1 MSAKNKEI
9 LVVED
14 DELIRGLQ
22 KNKLEKAG
30 YEVDE
35 AQNGLEAWNKI
46 KDNRYILILIDVFL
60 PKMDGFQLLKNIRS
74 QEIKAK
80 TIILSSKSQDKYI
93 KKAFDLG
100 ADSYLTKP
108 FDPANLIKIVR
119 STLET

>member
-108 FDPANLIKIVR
+108 FDPANLIKTVR

>member
-1 MSAKNKEI
+1 MSDKNKEI

-14 DELIRGLQ
+14 DELIRGFQ

-46 KDNRYILILIDVFL
+46 KDNRYILILIDIFL

-74 QEIKAK
+74 QEIPAK
-80 TIILSSKSQDKYI
+80 TIVLSSKSQDKYI

-108 FDPANLIKIVR
+108 FDPANLIKTVR
-119 STLET
+119 TTLES

>member
-1 MSAKNKEI
+1 MSDKNKEI

-46 KDNRYILILIDVFL
+46 KDNRYILILIDIFL

-74 QEIKAK
+74 QEIPAK
-80 TIILSSKSQDKYI
+80 TIVLSSKSQDKYI

-108 FDPANLIKIVR
+108 FDPANLIKTVR
-119 STLET
+119 TTLES

>member
-1 MSAKNKEI
+1 MSDKNKEI

-14 DELIRGLQ
+14 DELIRGFQ

-46 KDNRYILILIDVFL
+46 KDNRYILILIDIFL

-74 QEIKAK
+74 QEIPAK
-80 TIILSSKSQDKYI
+80 TIVLSSKSQDKYI
-93 KKAFDLG
+93 KKAYDLG

-108 FDPANLIKIVR
+108 FDPANLIKTVR
-119 STLET
+119 TTLES